1 MADEMV
7 CTISKTQTL
16 NVKYDS
22 NF

>member
-22 NF
+22 SF